1 MGGYQG
7 REGEA
12 LVPPLPDPSEL
23 TAGERRE
30 LVAKALV
37 RAEELR
43 RQKRH
48 KEAIDLLVDL
58 LRYGEEKAMIY
69 FRLGN
74 VYFDAGDLARAEY
87 AYQRAIQEDPHHAS
101 AHHNLG
107 VVYRKQGRI
116 AESVKMLK
124 KARRLEIRYPKKVEL
139 TPEQKKAIL
148 RLAWPMMVVPVALIA
163 LFFLIAWLVGRLSGR

>member
-1 MGGYQG
+1 M
-7 REGEA
+7 R
-12 LVPPLPDPSEL
+12 
-23 TAGERRE
+23 
-30 LVAKALV
+30 KALE

-43 RQKRH
+43 RARRH
-48 KEAIDLLVDL
+48 KEAVDLLVEV
-58 LRYGEEKAMIY
+58 LRYGEEKAAVY

-74 VYFDAGDLARAEY
+74 VYFDAGDLSRAEY
-87 AYQRAIQEDPHHAS
+87 AYQRTIQEDPRHAS

-139 TPEQKKAIL
+139 TPEQ
-148 RLAWPMMVVPVALIA
+148 RRFVWQVAWPMMLVPVGLVAL
-163 LFFLIAWLVGRLSGR
+163 LFFLAWLVGRLSGR

>member
-1 MGGYQG
+1 LVQD
-7 REGEA
+7 A
-12 LVPPLPDPSEL
+12 L
-23 TAGERRE
+23 RY
-30 LVAKALV
+30 
-37 RAEELR
+37 AEELR

-58 LRYGEEKAMIY
+58 LRYGEEKAAIY

-74 VYFDAGDLARAEY
+74 VYFDAGDLSRAEY

-107 VVYRKQGRI
+107 VVYRKQGKI

-139 TPEQKKAIL
+139 TPAQKKAIL
-148 RLAWPMMVVPVALIA
+148 RLAWPMMLVPVGLLALV
-163 LFFLIAWLVGRLSGR
+163 FFLAWLVGRLSGR

>member
-1 MGGYQG
+1 M
-7 REGEA
+7 
-12 LVPPLPDPSEL
+12 PPLPDPAEL
-23 TAGERRE
+23 GATERRE
-30 LVAKALV
+30 LVRRALAQ
-37 RAEELR
+37 AEELR
-43 RQKRH
+43 RAKRH

-58 LRYGEEKAMIY
+58 LRYGEEKATIY

-124 KARRLEIRYPKKVEL
+124 RARRLEMRYPRPVEL
-139 TPEQKKAIL
+139 TPEQKKTIW
-148 RLAWPMMVVPVALIA
+148 RLAWPMMLVPFLLVAL
-163 LFFLIAWLVGRLSGR
+163 LFFLAWLIGRLT